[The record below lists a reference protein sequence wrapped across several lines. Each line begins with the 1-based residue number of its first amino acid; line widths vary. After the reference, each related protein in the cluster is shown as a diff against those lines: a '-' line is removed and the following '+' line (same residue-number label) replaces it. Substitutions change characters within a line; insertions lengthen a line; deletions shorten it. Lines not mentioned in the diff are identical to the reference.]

1 MVLRDVFERLNKLKE
16 SETKWNQVTPIN
28 QVVTDYWNRLSGDVA
43 VKAAF
48 QLTCKNSRDK
58 KAITVGKIFLELYIL
73 RCKKAQRA
81 VILGVKNQTVEQ
93 EAKNKQ
99 QRRAAKVLAFYY
111 EFHCTEIDNLIKQ
124 RSWGKAKIKLKAMTE
139 EVKKTT
145 GLLNCLA
152 NNVSYDG
159 DILQMDSFNSLQ
171 GSIDS
176 LVDLSRKLELRSSS
190 RQCDERKRRAEEYL
204 RELQESDDEGDQ
216 IEHVSAKRPRSD
228 SSAIPEFPDPAGAS
242 TPTMPS
248 DDKKEP
254 MLAAQEKANNE
265 TTIERARQVVGS
277 ERNKEWNDALDR
289 RSAQNYKQ
297 KSTPIL
303 SDDGGQTPILSE
315 DPVDDAGAA
324 KRQRLVEEDEDTE
337 TARILQ
343 AQEYEFD
350 RRLAQNDK
358 QNSTPILSDD
368 GGQTPILSEDPA
380 PDAPE
385 ASGWGT
391 GFESAAPPAARSRW
405 TRKNDGYF
413 GDDVIYLLKKLRIR
427 ILSGW
432 VRAEYINHQT
442 FRESPMKP
450 RTVTNL
456 WEHGDFILRKLNP
469 KAHTVTEKTFFGCDY
484 NKLGYRPVNF
494 IDKTTTKHDVVLKK
508 VYGGGYEKAEVEET
522 NSFEYVRDFKYENGQ
537 QTNQPEQAFLF
548 TPDLTNFNF
557 ALICRNPEKSFVTK
571 QNKQYGIDDA
581 HAAFRMYRVKDNQEM
596 EIVKDEWG
604 SNRIVRFS
612 IDGGDCMDE
621 NIFGADVDNDMVVT
635 PKLTLEFEVV
645 NRQDFPNIPHN

>member
-1 MVLRDVFERLNKLKE
+1 
-16 SETKWNQVTPIN
+16 
-28 QVVTDYWNRLSGDVA
+28 SGDVA

-58 KAITVGKIFLELYIL
+58 KAITVGKMFLELYIL

-81 VILGVKNQTVEQ
+81 VILGVKNQTVDQ
-93 EAKNKQ
+93 KAKNKQ

-171 GSIDS
+171 ESIDS

-228 SSAIPEFPDPAGAS
+228 SLAIPEFPDPAGAS

-289 RSAQNYKQ
+289 
-297 KSTPIL
+297 
-303 SDDGGQTPILSE
+303 
-315 DPVDDAGAA
+315 
-324 KRQRLVEEDEDTE
+324 
-337 TARILQ
+337 
-343 AQEYEFD
+343 
-350 RRLAQNDK
+350 
-358 QNSTPILSDD
+358 
-368 GGQTPILSEDPA
+368 
-380 PDAPE
+380 
-385 ASGWGT
+385 
-391 GFESAAPPAARSRW
+391 
-405 TRKNDGYF
+405 
-413 GDDVIYLLKKLRIR
+413 
-427 ILSGW
+427 
-432 VRAEYINHQT
+432 
-442 FRESPMKP
+442 
-450 RTVTNL
+450 
-456 WEHGDFILRKLNP
+456 
-469 KAHTVTEKTFFGCDY
+469 
-484 NKLGYRPVNF
+484 
-494 IDKTTTKHDVVLKK
+494 
-508 VYGGGYEKAEVEET
+508 
-522 NSFEYVRDFKYENGQ
+522 
-537 QTNQPEQAFLF
+537 
-548 TPDLTNFNF
+548 
-557 ALICRNPEKSFVTK
+557 
-571 QNKQYGIDDA
+571 
-581 HAAFRMYRVKDNQEM
+581 
-596 EIVKDEWG
+596 
-604 SNRIVRFS
+604 
-612 IDGGDCMDE
+612 
-621 NIFGADVDNDMVVT
+621 
-635 PKLTLEFEVV
+635 
-645 NRQDFPNIPHN
+645 